1 MLSSA
6 PAPLDN
12 YDEIQK
18 WRELKIRMNWGICDG
33 TAKVNKP
40 WLEEAKILLTISK
53 QSLNSMRILPGQWA
67 AP

>member
-1 MLSSA
+1 MHLLTNVLLYLFIALSDLV
-6 PAPLDN
+6 P
-12 YDEIQK
+12 
-18 WRELKIRMNWGICDG
+18 WRMNWGICDG

-40 WLEEAKILLTISK
+40 WLEEAKTLLTISK

>member
-1 MLSSA
+1 MHLLTNVLLYLFIALSDLVS
-6 PAPLDN
+6 
-12 YDEIQK
+12 
-18 WRELKIRMNWGICDG
+18 WRMNWGICDG

>member
-1 MLSSA
+1 MHLLTNVLLYLFIALSDLV
-6 PAPLDN
+6 P
-12 YDEIQK
+12 
-18 WRELKIRMNWGICDG
+18 WRMNWGICDG